1 MALGLRQNI
10 RNSRIVF
17 SFMRKRKTTIIF
29 IISVLLIA
37 LGFFGLSFFRKPI
50 SEKPEK
56 TLPKETE
63 KAPQLSVEELKKK
76 LLKNAKP
83 SPAGPDDLIII
94 ESEKKGSYERPSF
107 EITYQKPF
115 DLFLISLYDKPLA
128 EVRKEAENAL
138 LEKAE
143 GQLDTLCQLNVLL
156 GSPRFVSGG
165 EILKNPES
173 LNICLRR

>member
-1 MALGLRQNI
+1 
-10 RNSRIVF
+10 
-17 SFMRKRKTTIIF
+17 MRKKKITIIF
-29 IISVLLIA
+29 IILVLLVA
-37 LGFFGLSFFRKPI
+37 SAFLGLRFFEKPTP
-50 SEKPEK
+50 EKPE
-56 TLPKETE
+56 TIPPKELTPE
-63 KAPQLSVEELKKK
+63 ESQLLIKELKEK
-76 LLKNAKP
+76 LLENAKP
-83 SPAGPDDLIII
+83 MIGSSDFIVI
-94 ESEKKGSYERPSF
+94 ESEKKGSYERPRF

-165 EILKNPES
+165 EIMENPES